1 MVIKNFNKKH
11 DVGIKKGWHWWMYKD
26 KHCKS
31 LKKMVIKNYKC
42 WSFTNESVRIL
53 FKLSLLNNNNNNNK
67 SEKMVKK
74 RSVKHW

>member
-1 MVIKNFNKKH
+1 
-11 DVGIKKGWHWWMYKD
+11 
-26 KHCKS
+26 
-31 LKKMVIKNYKC
+31 MVIKNYKC
-42 WSFTNESVRIL
+42 WSFTNEPVRIL